1 MAIELGR
8 AYVPVLPDLKGFGAK
23 LAAGMRAEGAA
34 GAAIG
39 GKAAGLA
46 FMGAVG
52 GVVLAGAGLAK
63 LGDQFQEAYNTI
75 RVGTG
80 ATGDALKLLQEDFK
94 AVARTGPEGFD
105 VVGGAIADLNTRL
118 GLTGVPLQDV
128 SRQILD
134 LSRITGTDVSS
145 NIVSLTRF
153 LGDAGVESTEFAGAI
168 DAVFRAS
175 QATGPPVS
183 TLADLMVR
191 FGAPLRQFGF
201 SFEESAAMLGKFE
214 KEGVNTQLVM
224 GSLRIALGQFSKAG
238 RDPKEALL
246 ETMDAIKGA
255 GSAAEANQIA
265 FEVFGARAGADM
277 AAAIREGRFELGTL
291 FDQVSNGEET
301 IQTASDDTK
310 TYGERMSELGNKLKV
325 ALEPAAIK
333 VLEGIAGI
341 VESSTPLVEAFGT
354 AVNVVATAFAA
365 IPGPV
370 LVVAGAIASAV
381 VVILGIS
388 KAFAA
393 VQAAWTALSAVFAL
407 NPIVLAILAII
418 AVVALLVIHWDTIK
432 EAVGKAWDWVV
443 EKTQVAWDF
452 LKGFFERFWPIIV
465 GIATGGLGLLIGLIV
480 QNWDTIKAKTVEVWH
495 SIQDTFWS
503 VWTSIT
509 LWVTEK
515 VHAIRDRIV
524 GAFNE
529 ARAFLTGI
537 LDGIRNTVAGAFD
550 WIRDRANSVRDTVS
564 RIGDVFANV
573 RDAIGGAVFGAAV
586 FVSNFVDSVK
596 RKLQE
601 LADWVGRN
609 AGKILGPFEG
619 IARTVG
625 GFFGSTVGRVF
636 GGGRALG
643 GAVAAGEP
651 VLVGETGP
659 EIVQFGSDGQVMS
672 ATATRRLLESVVSAG
687 GAGGGP
693 GVTVNG
699 PLVNLSDVTIRSDA
713 DITALSR
720 ELAKDINRRARALGD
735 NVPLTGAAA

>member
-80 ATGDALKLLQEDFK
+80 ATGDALKALQEDFK

-105 VVGGAIADLNTRL
+105 VVGTAIADLNTRL
-118 GLTGVPLQDV
+118 GLTGVPLQEV

-134 LSRITGTDVSS
+134 LSRITGTDVSQ
-145 NIVSLTRF
+145 NITSLTRF

-175 QATGPPVS
+175 QATGPSVS

-246 ETMDAIKGA
+246 ETMDAIKNA

-291 FDQVSNGEET
+291 FDQVANGEET

-333 VLEGIAGI
+333 VLEGIANI
-341 VESSTPLVEAFGT
+341 VESSTPLVETLGVAIGGI
-354 AVNVVATAFAA
+354 ATAFAA

-370 LVVAGAIASAV
+370 FVVAGAIAAAV
-381 VVILGIS
+381 VTILTIS

-393 VQAAWTALSAVFAL
+393 VQAAWGALSAVFAM

-418 AVVALLVIHWDTIK
+418 AVIVLLVIHWDTIK
-432 EAVGKAWDWVV
+432 EAVGKAWDWIVD
-443 EKTQVAWDF
+443 KTAVAWDW
-452 LKGFFERFWPIIV
+452 LKGFFERFWPVLLGIV
-465 GIATGGLGLLIGLIV
+465 TGGIGPIVALIV
-480 QNWDTIKAKTVEVWH
+480 MNWDTIKQKTAQVWH
-495 SIQDTFWS
+495 AIQDTFWR
-503 VWTSIT
+503 VWNAIVG
-509 LWVTEK
+509 WVTEK
-515 VHAIRDRIV
+515 VNAVRDRIV
-524 GAFNE
+524 GAFLQ
-529 ARAFLTGI
+529 AQAFLQGI
-537 LDGIRNTVAGAFD
+537 LDGIRNTVGGAFD
-550 WIRDRANSVRDTVS
+550 WIRDRAQDVS
-564 RIGDVFANV
+564 NFVGRVGDAFGRV
-573 RDAIGGAVFGAAV
+573 RDAIGGAVFGAAA
-586 FVSNFVDSVK
+586 FVTNFVDTVK

-601 LADWVGRN
+601 LADWISRN
-609 AGKILGPFEG
+609 AGRILGPFEG
-619 IARTVG
+619 IARSVG
-625 GFFGSTVGRVF
+625 GFFGGTIGRVF

-643 GAVAAGEP
+643 GKVTAGEP
-651 VLVGETGP
+651 VLVGERGP

-672 ATATRRLLESVVSAG
+672 ATATRRLLESVVASG
-687 GAGGGP
+687 GANGS

-699 PLVNLSDVTIRSDA
+699 PLVQLSGDVNIRSDA

-720 ELAKDINRRARALGD
+720 ELAKDINRRARALGE

>member
-23 LAAGMRAEGAA
+23 LAAGMRAEGSAGALTGGQAVAA
-34 GAAIG
+34 GFTAA
-39 GKAAGLA
+39 
-46 FMGAVG
+46 FTGAVIAG
-52 GVVLAGAGLAK
+52 GMLAK
-63 LGDQFQEAYNTI
+63 LGGDFDNAYDRI

-80 ATGDALKLLQEDFK
+80 ATGDALKALQDDFR
-94 AVARTGPEGFD
+94 AVASTGPDSFD
-105 VVGGAIADLNTRL
+105 LVGGAIADLNTRL
-118 GLTGVPLQDV
+118 GLTGVPLQEV

-134 LSRITGTDVSS
+134 LSRITGTDVSQ

-153 LGDAGVESTEFAGAI
+153 LGDAGIESTEFAGAI
-168 DAVFRAS
+168 DSVFRAS
-175 QATGPPVS
+175 QATGPSVS
-183 TLADLMVR
+183 TLADLMVK
-191 FGAPLRQFGF
+191 FGAPLRNFGF
-201 SFEESAAMLGKFE
+201 SFEQSAALLGKFQQ
-214 KEGVNTQLVM
+214 EGVNTDLVM
-224 GSLRIALGQFSKAG
+224 GSLRIALGKFAKAG
-238 RDPKEALL
+238 EDPIQGLMG
-246 ETMDAIKGA
+246 TIDAIKNA
-255 GSAAEANQIA
+255 GSAAEANAIA
-265 FEVFGARAGADM
+265 FDTFGARAGADM

-291 FDQVSNGEET
+291 FDTVANGEET
-301 IQTASDDTK
+301 IQSAADDTADWQEK
-310 TYGERMSELGNKLKV
+310 LGTLTNKIKL
-325 ALEPAAIK
+325 ALEPAAVSVFDSIGS
-333 VLEGIAGI
+333 VIEN
-341 VESSTPLVEAFGT
+341 VTPAIEVFAQVVSGV
-354 AVNVVATAFAA
+354 AVVFAN

-370 LVVAGAIASAV
+370 WAVIGAVTVAIAT
-381 VVILGIS
+381 ILGIQQ
-388 KAFAA
+388 AFAA
-393 VQAAWTALSAVFAL
+393 VQAAWGALSAVFAL

-573 RDAIGGAVFGAAV
+573 RDAIGGAVFGAAA

-687 GAGGGP
+687 GAGGAP